1 MLFFFSLRGYICRD
15 CAISLQILLLL
26 LSFVLPH
33 IKMFLLRSLLLTSE
47 LEHVI
52 YKQIL
57 FNERMSLF
65 AVSMIS

>member
-1 MLFFFSLRGYICRD
+1 MLFFSSLRDYICRD

-26 LSFVLPH
+26 LSFALAH
-33 IKMFLLRSLLLTSE
+33 IKMFLLRSLMLMSE

-57 FNERMSLF
+57 FNERMSLS
-65 AVSMIS
+65 AISMIS